1 MITSSDVLVR
11 HGARLFCTALDEA
24 PARRTPRPRSGSR
37 SRATAWREEQRA
49 RRDNGEGCAG
59 ETTDKIVTFFSL
71 GVLIFFVLVVTLG
84 TIAQILLERRK
95 ERRKAAHFQR
105 YGW

>member
-1 MITSSDVLVR
+1 M
-11 HGARLFCTALDEA
+11 RLLPPTLLFWLLLA
-24 PARRTPRPRSGSR
+24 
-37 SRATAWREEQRA
+37 ATAMAQNDQEPA
-49 RRDNGEGCAG
+49 GDNGEGLAG
-59 ETTDKIVTFFSL
+59 ETTDKVVTFFSL
-71 GVLIFFVLVVTLG
+71 GVVIFFVIVVTLG

>member
-1 MITSSDVLVR
+1 MRFLPPTVFAWLALA
-11 HGARLFCTALDEA
+11 GTAAAEEH
-24 PARRTPRPRSGSR
+24 
-37 SRATAWREEQRA
+37 RAAG
-49 RRDNGEGCAG
+49 DNGEGLAG
-59 ETTDKIVTFFSL
+59 ETTDKLVTFFSF

>member
-1 MITSSDVLVR
+1 MRFVPPT
-11 HGARLFCTALDEA
+11 LFLWLALA
-24 PARRTPRPRSGSR
+24 
-37 SRATAWREEQRA
+37 ATAFAESEPA
-49 RRDNGEGCAG
+49 RDNGEGLAG
-59 ETTDKIVTFFSL
+59 ETTDKVVTFFSL
-71 GVLIFFVLVVTLG
+71 GVVVFFVLVVTLG

>member
-1 MITSSDVLVR
+1 M
-11 HGARLFCTALDEA
+11 RLLPTTLFLWLALA
-24 PARRTPRPRSGSR
+24 
-37 SRATAWREEQRA
+37 ATAMAENDPA
-49 RRDNGEGCAG
+49 GDNGEGLAG
-59 ETTDKIVTFFSL
+59 ETDDKVVTFFSL
-71 GVLIFFVLVVTLG
+71 GVVVFFVLVVTLG

>member
-1 MITSSDVLVR
+1 M
-11 HGARLFCTALDEA
+11 RLLPTTVFFWLALAATALAEQE
-24 PARRTPRPRSGSR
+24 PA
-37 SRATAWREEQRA
+37 
-49 RRDNGEGCAG
+49 RDNGEGLAG
-59 ETTDKIVTFFSL
+59 ETTDKVVTFFSL
-71 GVLIFFVLVVTLG
+71 GVAIFFVLVATLG

>member
-1 MITSSDVLVR
+1 M
-11 HGARLFCTALDEA
+11 RLLPPTLFFWLALAGTAMAQNAHE
-24 PARRTPRPRSGSR
+24 PAG
-37 SRATAWREEQRA
+37 
-49 RRDNGEGCAG
+49 DNGEGLAG
-59 ETTDKIVTFFSL
+59 ETTDKVVTFFSL
-71 GVLIFFVLVVTLG
+71 GVAIFFVLVVTLG